1 MINRDVVQAQV
12 EGGMGFALCA
22 AMNEAVTFIDGK
34 VDQSNFHTYT
44 PLRNSNMPR
53 VEVHIVPSAA
63 APTRIGE
70 PPLPPLTPA
79 AFSEEMKH
87 TSPALIL
94 DQGRISPFGAARTC
108 ATRA

>member
-1 MINRDVVQAQV
+1 MINPDVVQAQV

-22 AMNEAVTFIDGK
+22 AMSEAVTFTEGK

-44 PLRNSNMPR
+44 PLRISNMPR
-53 VEVHIVPSAA
+53 VEVHIVSSAA

-79 AFSEEMKH
+79 VVNALAAA
-87 TSPALIL
+87 TSK
-94 DQGRISPFGAARTC
+94 RIRRLPIGQQLAG
-108 ATRA
+108 